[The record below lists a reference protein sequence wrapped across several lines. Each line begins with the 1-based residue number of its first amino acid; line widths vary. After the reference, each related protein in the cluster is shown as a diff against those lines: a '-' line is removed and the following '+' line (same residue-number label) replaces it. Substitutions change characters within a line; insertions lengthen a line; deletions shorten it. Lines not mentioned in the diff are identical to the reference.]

1 MIITFEDQDAGLKA
15 VNLDLCFAYNLYE
28 DEKAIYFF
36 RTVDDTAGLVG
47 VGYWND
53 DLKFLRKLF
62 NNLIEE
68 QANGRKLF
76 DITEYYMKYLKEGK
90 NETLEYIRE
99 LILTRIE
106 SLKTQKE
113 RIDIQIK
120 ELEYI
125 YNFLG
130 DMIKE
135 ESKEDLNE

>member
-1 MIITFEDQDAGLKA
+1 MNK
-15 VNLDLCFAYNLYE
+15 
-28 DEKAIYFF
+28 
-36 RTVDDTAGLVG
+36 
-47 VGYWND
+47 
-53 DLKFLRKLF
+53 
-62 NNLIEE
+62 
-68 QANGRKLF
+68 
-76 DITEYYMKYLKEGK
+76 DI
-90 NETLEYIRE
+90 ETLEYIRE

>member
-1 MIITFEDQDAGLKA
+1 MNK
-15 VNLDLCFAYNLYE
+15 
-28 DEKAIYFF
+28 
-36 RTVDDTAGLVG
+36 
-47 VGYWND
+47 
-53 DLKFLRKLF
+53 
-62 NNLIEE
+62 
-68 QANGRKLF
+68 
-76 DITEYYMKYLKEGK
+76 DI
-90 NETLEYIRE
+90 ETLQYIRE